1 MDVAPR
7 DSGRG
12 ATAARAGPS
21 RRSTLRTVAVP
32 TEHGGWG
39 LTAEPAVLGLL
50 VEPSLAGLC
59 IAVAAFVAFVART
72 PLKVLLVDRARQR
85 HSDRHAV
92 ARRVLA
98 VEAVVLA
105 GLVAGALAS
114 ADGPFLWPVLVAA
127 PLVVVELWFDMRSR
141 SRRLVPELAG
151 SVGIASVVAMIVLAG
166 GGTVR
171 LGVALWLV
179 LAGRA
184 VTSLSHVR
192 AQVARIHGRPV
203 DSTSM
208 LLGDLGAVALVVAAE
223 IVDPAVVGG
232 AVAVVVLVVV
242 QRVLARGDVPPA
254 KVLGL
259 RQMAMGAAVVLASLV
274 GVHLS

>member
-1 MDVAPR
+1 MDVAPKG
-7 DSGRG
+7 SARG
-12 ATAARAGPS
+12 ATAAEAGPS

-59 IAVAAFVAFVART
+59 IAAAAFVAFVART

-98 VEAVVLA
+98 IEAIVLA
-105 GLVAGALAS
+105 GLGAGALAS
-114 ADGPFLWPVLVAA
+114 ADGPFLWPLLVAA

-166 GGTVR
+166 DGPVR
-171 LGVALWLV
+171 LAVALWLI

-184 VTSLSHVR
+184 VTSLPHVR

-203 DSTSM
+203 GSTPT
-208 LLGDLGAVALVVAAE
+208 LLGDLGAVALVVVSE
-223 IVDPAVVGG
+223 LVDPVVVGG

-242 QRVLARGDVPPA
+242 QRVLARGEVPPA

-259 RQMAMGAAVVLASLV
+259 RQMAMGVAVVLASAA
-274 GVHLS
+274 GVHLA